1 MILFSTIYV
10 STASSEDGIS
20 HNINIYYGIQN
31 WKGSSVAN
39 TSEKHQTTKI
49 SVPTAQIPTTSKIEK
64 SYATSTSDHPTTMGY
79 SSPTILSSTKE
90 HEGYIS
96 KTTLTSPS
104 PIVPLSTT
112 QYIGSGN
119 LRLSSQYWLLFQLF
133 NL

>member
-10 STASSEDGIS
+10 SAGSSEDRIS

-49 SVPTAQIPTTSKIEK
+49 STPTVQIATTSNNEK
-64 SYATSTSDHPTTMGY
+64 RYATSTRDHAETTR
-79 SSPTILSSTKE
+79 SSNPTILSSTKE
-90 HEGYIS
+90 HEVHIS
-96 KTTLTSPS
+96 KTTLPSPS
-104 PIVPLSTT
+104 PKIPLSTT

-119 LRLSSQYWLLFQLF
+119 S
-133 NL
+133 